1 MNWPLAPIKKGDDY
15 KLSLRPESAGFGS
28 NVEIN
33 LKIDENKT
41 FLKKEE
47 IENMLGTSQRA
58 WINFINKNLLENRN
72 TSLSLLLSKNLPKSK
87 TLEKAKLEIIKKVKC
102 D

>member
-1 MNWPLAPIKKGDDY
+1 
-15 KLSLRPESAGFGS
+15 
-28 NVEIN
+28 
-33 LKIDENKT
+33 
-41 FLKKEE
+41 
-47 IENMLGTSQRA
+47 MLGTSQRA